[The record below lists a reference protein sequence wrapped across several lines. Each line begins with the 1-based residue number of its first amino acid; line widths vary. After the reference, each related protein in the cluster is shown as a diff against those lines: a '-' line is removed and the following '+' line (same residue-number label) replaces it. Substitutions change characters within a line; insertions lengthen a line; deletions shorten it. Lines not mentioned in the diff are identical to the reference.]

1 MIPRQHGE
9 RIQKSN
15 PHRLTREQHVNPVA
29 TLQRF
34 AWPDGCVEVHLRDG
48 RTAKLPLDNQL
59 FCVDRLWDQRAE
71 AGYMKDIED
80 CFQALVT
87 ALEGGRYGP
96 LSPAEHLCITRFW
109 SLLHWRNH
117 FSESPVEAPELKG
130 IEGEKLTI
138 DQREILESK
147 GAIFA
152 GDGNKLPT
160 RMFIGLRIQTL
171 IDQDAIQSLEKR
183 WGVLWSQEG
192 QLILSD
198 RPLRLM
204 SITAS
209 PRLLLAADNPDGDLT
224 QAEVYHTNGI
234 SIARSRNY
242 VVVPPR

>member
-1 MIPRQHGE
+1 VIPRQHGE

-15 PHRLTREQHVNPVA
+15 PHRLTREQHVTPVA
-29 TLQRF
+29 TLQHF
-34 AWPDGCVEVHLRDG
+34 AWPDGYVEVHLRDG
-48 RTAKLPLDNQL
+48 RMKKLRLDNQL

-80 CFQALVT
+80 RFQALVT
-87 ALEGGRYGP
+87 DLEGGRCGP

-117 FSESPVEAPELKG
+117 FSELPMEAPELKG
-130 IEGEKLTI
+130 IKGENLTI
-138 DQREILESK
+138 DEREILESK
-147 GAIFA
+147 GAVFA
-152 GDGNKLPT
+152 GEGNKLPT
-160 RMFIGLRIQTL
+160 RTFIGMRIQTL
-171 IDQDAIQSLEKR
+171 IDQDAIRSIEKR
-183 WGVLWSQEG
+183 WGILRSSEG

-209 PRLLLAADNPDGDLT
+209 PRLLLAAENPDGDLA
-224 QAEVYHTNGI
+224 QAEVYHANGI
-234 SIARSRNY
+234 SMARSRNY

>member
-1 MIPRQHGE
+1 M
-9 RIQKSN
+9 
-15 PHRLTREQHVNPVA
+15 
-29 TLQRF
+29 
-34 AWPDGCVEVHLRDG
+34 
-48 RTAKLPLDNQL
+48 
-59 FCVDRLWDQRAE
+59 
-71 AGYMKDIED
+71 
-80 CFQALVT
+80 
-87 ALEGGRYGP
+87 
-96 LSPAEHLCITRFW
+96 
-109 SLLHWRNH
+109 
-117 FSESPVEAPELKG
+117 EAPELKG